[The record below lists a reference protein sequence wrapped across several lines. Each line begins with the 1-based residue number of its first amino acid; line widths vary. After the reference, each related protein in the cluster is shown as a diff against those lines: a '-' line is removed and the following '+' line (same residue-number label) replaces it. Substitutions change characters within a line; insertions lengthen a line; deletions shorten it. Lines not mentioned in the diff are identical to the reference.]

1 MAQVLHIKDAYFE
14 LPDKH
19 NDDIGC
25 MVTLLGLHLQQNKD
39 IADSEQCKIEYEV
52 IENVEE
58 KGDIIRME
66 VDSILTD
73 KEGNSIMVKSVQP
86 EYMLDSIL

>member
-39 IADSEQCKIEYEV
+39 VSEDDTCNIEYELIEKYKTEKQVV
-52 IENVEE
+52 IF
-58 KGDIIRME
+58 KSR
-66 VDSILTD
+66 
-73 KEGNSIMVKSVQP
+73 KEADDYLNKI
-86 EYMLDSIL
+86 

>member
-1 MAQVLHIKDAYFE
+1 MSNILHIKDAYFE

-39 IADSEQCKIEYEV
+39 VLEDDTCNIEYEIIV
-52 IENVEE
+52 KEN
-58 KGDIIRME
+58 
-66 VDSILTD
+66 
-73 KEGNSIMVKSVQP
+73 
-86 EYMLDSIL
+86 